1 MPRLSICSSICCHD
15 THAVLRCSPVGH
27 AHDDAVHAPPAGH
40 VDQGL
45 QSGDQRLAA
54 LQAEALLRRP
64 LPLQELLEP
73 GGPQGDRASSVGAF
87 RGLLRGGLQGPPLH
101 NGCLVYMCLFFFLI
115 VFWKMIF
122 FFYSTMFLLQ
132 PNFPSGIKKGALM
145 FSRDSSGIL
154 RICDINKTF
163 IIHILYY

>member
-1 MPRLSICSSICCHD
+1 MYQEMPRLSICSSICCHD

-73 GGPQGDRASSVGAF
+73 GGAAGGQGLR
-87 RGLLRGGLQGPPLH
+87 RGGLQGPSPWRPSGATAAQWLPSIY
-101 NGCLVYMCLFFFLI
+101 VSVFFFNSFLENDFLFLFSY
-115 VFWKMIF
+115 VFAA
-122 FFYSTMFLLQ
+122 TQ
-132 PNFPSGIKKGALM
+132 
-145 FSRDSSGIL
+145 FSVWD
-154 RICDINKTF
+154 
-163 IIHILYY
+163 